1 MVITNNYSNNSRA
14 LCENCSK
21 KDVCKYTDDVQ
32 TYLLSHRAPPEIE
45 CLSVEYKCKYFD
57 VYSYALRTTATNV
70 MDTKVASC
78 SQVNKI

>member
-1 MVITNNYSNNSRA
+1 MVITNNYSNSNRA

-32 TYLLSHRAPPEIE
+32 TYLLSHRAPSEIE

-57 VYSYALRTTATNV
+57 AYSPYTIKTITNT
-70 MDTKVASC
+70 MDTVTVPC
-78 SQVNKI
+78 SQLDKI